1 MPECELQKTG
11 NPSPFREGV
20 PSLMCPRPAFSFVL
34 APNDNTFEFVSANE
48 TLDVSCRTLVQPPF
62 PPIPPWL
69 LQAEGEAVICG
80 LPFHCSVSNKN
91 ALILPRLSCRAVP
104 SSQAPRGHEGQ
115 RERDSL
121 PCIIHTS
128 ASLSIFNVQ
137 RVAVP
142 SASYF

>member
-34 APNDNTFEFVSANE
+34 APSDNTFEFVSANE
-48 TLDVSCRTLVQPPF
+48 TLDLSCRTLVQPPF
-62 PPIPPWL
+62 PPIPPWP

-91 ALILPRLSCRAVP
+91 ALILPRPAGLCPAARPPEETKANVNGILSHALFTPV
-104 SSQAPRGHEGQ
+104 
-115 RERDSL
+115 L
-121 PCIIHTS
+121 PFLFLMFS
-128 ASLSIFNVQ
+128 A
-137 RVAVP
+137 
-142 SASYF
+142 